1 MMNGRRIENGGLV
14 LFVFLITLL
23 LGAVVSTF
31 AVALLWSVLAAILFQ
46 PLYQRIHA
54 RFPERPNTAAL
65 LTLLIV
71 TVAVVLP
78 ALIIGTL
85 VVDQASGV
93 YSKVRSGQINFAAYF
108 QQVHDALPD
117 RLQQLADKA
126 GLDSFERTQARFS
139 NAVGSRVSGIA
150 SRALSIGTDAF
161 AALLGFGVALYVT
174 FFLLRDGTRLGRAVC
189 NAIPLAHDATTRLV
203 DRFIAVTR
211 ATIKGSVIVGLVQG
225 ALGAITFAIV
235 GLPAALLWGL
245 LMAVASLLP
254 AIGPAIIWAPV
265 AIYLL
270 ATSAIWQAAV
280 VIVSGVLVI
289 GSADNVLRPI
299 LVGRDTGIPDW
310 VVLVTTLGGIELFG
324 LSGIVVGPVVAA
336 LFITAWQIMTEQ
348 RAATGSA
355 DALVDDEAAGEA
367 SSEVA
372 RHG

>member
-1 MMNGRRIENGGLV
+1 
-14 LFVFLITLL
+14 
-23 LGAVVSTF
+23 
-31 AVALLWSVLAAILFQ
+31 
-46 PLYQRIHA
+46 
-54 RFPERPNTAAL
+54 
-65 LTLLIV
+65 
-71 TVAVVLP
+71 VAVVLP

-108 QQVHDALPD
+108 QQVHDALPE

-139 NAVGSRVSGIA
+139 NAIGSRVSGIA

-189 NAIPLAHDATTRLV
+189 NAIPLEHNATTRLV
-203 DRFIAVTR
+203 ERFIAVTR

-367 SSEVA
+367 SGEVA
-372 RHG
+372 RHS